1 MKVCY
6 VHEFI
11 ILDHK
16 TENDT
21 PNVGNALL
29 IREPLY
35 HSIEF
40 HRLQQIS
47 QNTTYSGNKQK
58 KLSV

>member
-11 ILDHK
+11 IFVRK

-40 HRLQQIS
+40 HRL
-47 QNTTYSGNKQK
+47 
-58 KLSV
+58 